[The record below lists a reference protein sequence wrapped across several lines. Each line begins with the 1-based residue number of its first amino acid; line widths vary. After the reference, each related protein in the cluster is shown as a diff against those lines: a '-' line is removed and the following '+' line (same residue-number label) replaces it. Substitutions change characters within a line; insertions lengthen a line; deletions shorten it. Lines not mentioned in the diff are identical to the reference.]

1 MSASAPHG
9 EVFNLT
15 GPWPG
20 LAPFLFA
27 NHHLDH
33 YPAGTAQMAPVES
46 VADRPL
52 GRDFGNPAGW
62 NMYHGQSVPGF
73 PAHPHRGFETITIVR
88 SGWVDH
94 ADSLGATA
102 RFGAGDVQWLTAG
115 SGIVHSEMFPLVS
128 TEHANPLEL
137 FQIWL
142 NLPAAAKQVEPDFH
156 MYWSADIPKIRSIG
170 PDGGA
175 ATVTVITGDY
185 TTRRDTGAGV
195 DAPAPP
201 PRSLAAD
208 PAAGIAVWLVDLAPD
223 AEVELPAAPVPGTRR
238 VLYAYGAHTR
248 AQIEDS
254 VVTTGQGYACLGD
267 DPTLVVTEDR
277 PAQLLMLQALP
288 LDEPVAARGPFVM
301 NTEPELAQAFA
312 DYQRT
317 GFGGW
322 PWDRPDVVHPRE
334 AGRFARHADGRTEQP
349 ER

>member
-1 MSASAPHG
+1 MSTEPTG
-9 EVFNLT
+9 EVFDLSS
-15 GPWPG
+15 PWPG
-20 LAPFLFA
+20 VAPFLLA
-27 NHHLDH
+27 NHHLDR
-33 YPAGTAQMAPVES
+33 YPVGTEQMTPAAS
-46 VADRPL
+46 VAGRPL

-88 SGWVDH
+88 TGWVDH

-115 SGIVHSEMFPLVS
+115 AGIVHSEMFPLRS
-128 TEHANPLEL
+128 TEHDNPLEL

-142 NLPAAAKQVEPDFH
+142 NLPTAAKAVDPDFR

-175 ATVTVITGDY
+175 ATVTVIAGDY

-195 DAPAPP
+195 AAPAPP

-208 PAAGIAVWLVDLAPD
+208 ASAGIAVWLVDMAPD
-223 AEVELPAAPVPGTRR
+223 AEVELPAAPVSGAQR

-248 AQIEDS
+248 VQIDDS
-254 VVTTGQGYACLGD
+254 VVTTGQGYAQRGAGA
-267 DPTLVVTEDR
+267 TLLVTEDH
-277 PAQLLMLQALP
+277 PAQLLMLQAVP

-301 NTEPELAQAFA
+301 NTDTELDQAFA

-322 PWDRPDVVHPRE
+322 PWDRPDVVHPPE

-349 ER
+349 GG